1 VRAFPRRVRL
11 MTHSEYGDCM
21 HLAEVCGAE
30 VRWGPLPAPPS
41 RPVVDTALW
50 SGTARLCADR
60 ERAEL
65 QVTGLGAFAVRDGA
79 EVVVDPAPG
88 ADDGT
93 LEAMLHGTVV
103 ALLLAQRGHFALH
116 ASTAAV
122 GAAGVALAGARGAG
136 KSTAALELDRR
147 GHPMVTDDV
156 SPIHLRVPE
165 SRVDGPVRASGVDS
179 SEVDSSEVDTPV
191 VVPFGRRR
199 HVWPATAR
207 VLGLDLTGSVPVG
220 PAIGKLSLPP
230 PAAGPTRLHAI
241 AVLQADPGATD
252 LGAVRLR
259 GIAAASALLGNAYRG
274 PVLRALWR
282 NELFAWSAALAEQTP
297 VWLVNRPPDSWTV
310 GALADLIESLAAS
323 TPALAR

>member
-1 VRAFPRRVRL
+1 
-11 MTHSEYGDCM
+11 M
-21 HLAEVCGAE
+21 HLVEVCGAV
-30 VRWGPLPAPPS
+30 VRWGPLPAPPV

-50 SGTARLCADR
+50 SGTARLAADR
-60 ERAEL
+60 ERAQL
-65 QVTGLGAFAVRDGA
+65 QVAGLGAFAVRDGA

-88 ADDGT
+88 ADVGT

-116 ASTAAV
+116 ASTVAV

-147 GHPMVTDDV
+147 GHHLVTDDV
-156 SPIHLRVPE
+156 SPIHLGV
-165 SRVDGPVRASGVDS
+165 AGVDS
-179 SEVDSSEVDTPV
+179 PDRTSDVDTPV

-207 VLGLDLTGSVPVG
+207 ALGLDLTGSVPVG

-230 PAAGPTRLHAI
+230 PAAGPTRLHAV
-241 AVLQADPGATD
+241 AVLQADPDATD

-297 VWLVNRPPDSWTV
+297 VWLVNRPPDTWTV
-310 GALADLIESLAAS
+310 GALADLIESIAS
-323 TPALAR
+323 SSPALAR